1 VPEET
6 FEISGGLDLPDGQYT
21 ASLMGVTADTGNFGP
36 FRKWEWLVEYV
47 DGDGVAQTD
56 TLTQLT
62 SAHTGPQ
69 SKSYQQLA
77 ILLGRAPK
85 AGEKIESPNGKRA
98 ILTLTKNEKGFMK
111 VVAVSPFV
119 EPQMSLPG
127 VPR

>member
-1 VPEET
+1 VAEET
-6 FEISGGLDLPDGQYT
+6 FEIGGGLDLPDGQYT
-21 ASLMGVTADTGNFGP
+21 ASLMGVTADTGNFGA

>member
-1 VPEET
+1 VAEET
-6 FEISGGLDLPDGQYT
+6 FEITGGLDLPNGQYT
-21 ASLMGVTADTGNFGP
+21 ASLLGVTADTGQYGP
-36 FRKWEWLVEYV
+36 FRKWEWLVEYTE
-47 DGDGVAQTD
+47 DGQTKTD
-56 TLTQLT
+56 VLSQLT

-77 ILLGRAPK
+77 ILTGRAPK
-85 AGEKIESPNGKRA
+85 AGEKIDSPNGKRA
-98 ILTLTKNEKGFMK
+98 ILTLEKNEKGFMK

>member
-1 VPEET
+1 VTEET
-6 FEISGGLDLPDGQYT
+6 FEIGGGLDLPDGQYT
-21 ASLMGVTADTGNFGP
+21 ASLMGVTADTGNFGA